1 MEHER
6 AKRAMLA
13 ELTMSGSLDRQR
25 VVPVVGYLAAASMQ
39 GESPEGSANVWVGG
53 CEGPS
58 LPAYPDPSNILLTV
72 ELSGELTVE
81 VSLSVEAASLLSR
94 RLQEAVYGACNRA
107 VREHGTRR

>member
-6 AKRAMLA
+6 AKRSMLA

-25 VVPVVGYLAAASMQ
+25 VVPVAGYLAAASMR

-58 LPAYPDPSNILLTV
+58 PPAYPDPSNILLTV
-72 ELSGELTVE
+72 ELIGELTVE
-81 VSLSVEAASLLSR
+81 VLLSVEAASLLAK
-94 RLQEAVYGACNRA
+94 RLQEAVYGACNRV
-107 VREHGTRR
+107 VRSRGTWR